1 MNLKRSN
8 CPCPDDN
15 KNDIRPR
22 DFFDRLRAIPQ
33 KPGVY
38 LMKDKYGAVLYVG
51 KAARLRSRVGSY
63 FANSANHLPKV
74 RILVTKVADYEFIV
88 TESEQEA
95 LLLEATLIKKHKPL
109 YNVRLK
115 DDKSYPFIKIDRS
128 EDFPQVLITRSVSR
142 DNSTYFGPYASVHSV
157 RRTLNL
163 LKRLFPYR
171 SCTKAITGND
181 ERPCLD
187 YYIQRCV
194 APCIGAVNKDEY
206 ADIIDSVS
214 LFLEGKTDLVVKG
227 LSVKMTT
234 AADNLEFE
242 KAAAFRDQL
251 KAIEKVNEGQKV
263 LHIKPED
270 LDVIAVAPAQQESWI
285 EIFFIRQGKL
295 IGRDNFIMHSK
306 EEETSQDLVTAFVK
320 QFYDSNSYVPNNIL
334 TQHPLT
340 DCKTIERWL
349 SGKRHG
355 KVNIVVPQRGEK
367 RRLVQMVA
375 ENAFQGLAQL
385 KIRQQ
390 SDTSKLDE
398 GMIELEDALSLPRP
412 PRRIECYDI
421 SNIQGAHAVGSM
433 IVFED
438 GKPKPSHYRRFQI
451 KNVQGINDYLMMQ
464 EMLTRRF
471 RRISDIESKDGSIS
485 PNTVLA
491 KPTVNSRS
499 WGVVPDL
506 VLIDGGK
513 GHMSAALEVFLQ
525 LGINH
530 IPLASIAKENEE
542 VFVPHMQEGIL
553 LPRNSQGLYLLQ
565 RARDEAHRFAV
576 TFHRQLRSKRGVAS
590 KLDLIPGIGL
600 KRRKMLIR
608 RFGSVKGIRGAGLD
622 EIAAVPGMTM
632 KLARTIAQYI

>member
-1 MNLKRSN
+1 MNLKLSDYPGTEN
-8 CPCPDDN
+8 N
-15 KNDIRPR
+15 KNEIRSR
-22 DFFDRLRAIPQ
+22 DFFDRLKAVPQ

-38 LMKDKYGAVLYVG
+38 LMKDNHGEVLYVG
-51 KAARLRSRVGSY
+51 KAARLKSRVSSY
-63 FANSANHLPKV
+63 FATSANHVPKV
-74 RILVTKVADYEFIV
+74 RILVTKIADYEFIV

-95 LLLEATLIKKHKPL
+95 LLLEATLIKEHKPL

-128 EDFPQVLITRSVSR
+128 QDFPQVLITRSVSR
-142 DNSTYFGPYASVHSV
+142 DNSTYFGPYASVQSV

-171 SCTKAITGND
+171 SCTKVITGND

-194 APCIGAVNKDEY
+194 APCVGAVNRREY

-227 LSVKMTT
+227 LSGKMAR

-242 KAAAFRDQL
+242 KAAALRDQL
-251 KAIEKVNEGQKV
+251 RAIEKVNEGQKV
-263 LHIKPED
+263 LHINSEN
-270 LDVIAVAPAQQESWI
+270 LDVIAVAPGREESWI

-295 IGRDNFIMHSK
+295 IGRDNFIMHSTQ
-306 EEETSQDLVTAFVK
+306 EETSQDLVTAFVK
-320 QFYDSNSYVPNNIL
+320 QFYGSNPYVPNSIL
-334 TQHPLT
+334 VQNPLT
-340 DCKTIERWL
+340 DCKTIEKWL
-349 SGKRHG
+349 SSKRGK
-355 KVNIVVPQRGEK
+355 KVKIAVPQRGEK

-390 SDTSKLDE
+390 SDTSKVDE
-398 GMIELEDALSLPRP
+398 AMVELEDALSLPRP

-421 SNIQGAHAVGSM
+421 SNIQGAHPVGSM
-433 IVFED
+433 IVFEN
-438 GKPKPSHYRRFQI
+438 GKSKSSHYRRFQI
-451 KNVQGINDYLMMQ
+451 KNVQGVNDYSMMQ
-464 EMLTRRF
+464 EVLTRRF
-471 RRISDIESKDGSIS
+471 KRISGIE
-485 PNTVLA
+485 A
-491 KPTVNSRS
+491 KPETMSQNNARAKSAVNSHS
-499 WGVVPDL
+499 WSAVPDL

-513 GHMSAALEVFLQ
+513 GHLTAALEVFLQ

-542 VFVPHMQEGIL
+542 VFVPHIQEGIL

-576 TFHRQLRSKRGVAS
+576 TFHRKLRSKKGVAS
-590 KLDLIPGIGL
+590 KLDLIPGIGP
-600 KRRKMLIR
+600 KRRRMLIR
-608 RFGSVKGIRGAGLD
+608 RFGSVRGIRGAELD

-632 KLARTIAQYI
+632 KLARKISEYV